1 MQFSKSFIRQVADA
15 TDIVDLISDHGV
27 TLKRAGS
34 SYKGLCPFHSEKTPS
49 FNVNPERGFF
59 HCFGCSVSGDGIK
72 FLMQYDRLSFSEAV
86 EELAKRAGIPLEIQY
101 GGPTSSNPEE
111 DRGLHCLKEA
121 AAFYS
126 EKLSVP
132 EGENAVKYLQQRKVP
147 ESMWKQFQIGISP
160 DEWQGTLNYLQKKN
174 ISLSEMSKTGLIK
187 VSEKSARHYDTFRGR
202 LMFPVKDVRG
212 RCIGFGAR
220 AMKPEDKPKYL
231 NSPETSYYRKSQ
243 VLYGLHEGLTSIRK
257 KRRLIFVEGYL
268 DVIRLHE
275 NGFTEAVAPCG
286 TALTQE
292 HLKIALRYADTV
304 ILLFD
309 GDSAGNNA
317 ALRHAHLLLPVALE
331 SYILTL
337 PEGEDPD
344 TFLLNNVKEN
354 FDEFL
359 NQKVPALDYLVQQT
373 IKKYPDSIQGRMQAL
388 DELLPPLYEIQD
400 PKRRQL
406 TLMTIGERMNIPPE
420 LLSKELKRK
429 RNKNLYKIKKN
440 DSIVCSSEN
449 NLGSQDEQWLLQS
462 LLRKGK
468 LWPRVRE
475 HLKPEEF
482 QTPNL
487 RWLYEKLLQLPDAV
501 LQAFDPF
508 TLEKS
513 DPDLFQSLMLL
524 LSEAIPSHDFGLS
537 LLRMKERNLEI
548 EYQEWLLHSK
558 SNEERAKAAL
568 KRRLEEKNLK
578 EIKQIID
585 NILSQ

>member
-1 MQFSKSFIRQVADA
+1 M
-15 TDIVDLISDHGV
+15 
-27 TLKRAGS
+27 
-34 SYKGLCPFHSEKTPS
+34 
-49 FNVNPERGFF
+49 
-59 HCFGCSVSGDGIK
+59 
-72 FLMQYDRLSFSEAV
+72 
-86 EELAKRAGIPLEIQY
+86 
-101 GGPTSSNPEE
+101 
-111 DRGLHCLKEA
+111 
-121 AAFYS
+121 
-126 EKLSVP
+126 
-132 EGENAVKYLQQRKVP
+132 
-147 ESMWKQFQIGISP
+147 
-160 DEWQGTLNYLQKKN
+160 
-174 ISLSEMSKTGLIK
+174 
-187 VSEKSARHYDTFRGR
+187 
-202 LMFPVKDVRG
+202 
-212 RCIGFGAR
+212 
-220 AMKPEDKPKYL
+220 
-231 NSPETSYYRKSQ
+231 
-243 VLYGLHEGLTSIRK
+243 
-257 KRRLIFVEGYL
+257 
-268 DVIRLHE
+268 
-275 NGFTEAVAPCG
+275 
-286 TALTQE
+286 
-292 HLKIALRYADTV
+292 
-304 ILLFD
+304 
-309 GDSAGNNA
+309 
-317 ALRHAHLLLPVALE
+317 LPVALE

-468 LWPRVRE
+468 LWPHVRE
-475 HLKPEEF
+475 HIKPEEF